1 MKALWY
7 TAPGVAELRET
18 ALPQPGPDDCLVRTL
33 ASGVSRGTERLVLH
47 GRVPESQWPVMR
59 APFQQGDFPFPVLY
73 GYAAVGLV
81 ERGPMLGQR
90 VFCLAPHAEAFV
102 APASMCVPV
111 PDAVPSERAV
121 LAANMETA
129 LNICWDAAVLPGER
143 AQVVGA
149 GVVGLLVA
157 ALLAPI
163 PGVDLH
169 VQDVDPGRAGL
180 VQALGARFGL
190 AGERDVVVHASA
202 SEAGL
207 RAALAACGFEG
218 RVVEASWFGDRAV
231 ALPLGEAFH
240 AKRLK
245 LVSSQVGAVA
255 AVMRGRRTHRERLS
269 LALSLLDDARLDALL
284 GPMLR
289 FCELPVSLP
298 AALAPGAAGLCPVV
312 TYS

>member
-180 VQALGARFGL
+180 VQALGR
-190 AGERDVVVHASA
+190 
-202 SEAGL
+202 
-207 RAALAACGFEG
+207 
-218 RVVEASWFGDRAV
+218 
-231 ALPLGEAFH
+231 
-240 AKRLK
+240 KR
-245 LVSSQVGAVA
+245 
-255 AVMRGRRTHRERLS
+255 
-269 LALSLLDDARLDALL
+269 
-284 GPMLR
+284 
-289 FCELPVSLP
+289 
-298 AALAPGAAGLCPVV
+298 
-312 TYS
+312 